1 MKPHG
6 WAVETDRKELII
18 ESFERTK
25 SKAIDACL
33 RHKFGYGADFAD
45 AREKNWEKLR
55 ERGFK
60 AVKAY
65 IPRVVKF
72 SNVMRV
78 IEEDE
83 SL

>member
-55 ERGFK
+55 ERGYS
-60 AVKAY
+60 AVRAF
-65 IPRVVKF
+65 IPRVVKY
-72 SNVMRV
+72 SNLLSLMT
-78 IEEDE
+78 EDE
-83 SL
+83 CL